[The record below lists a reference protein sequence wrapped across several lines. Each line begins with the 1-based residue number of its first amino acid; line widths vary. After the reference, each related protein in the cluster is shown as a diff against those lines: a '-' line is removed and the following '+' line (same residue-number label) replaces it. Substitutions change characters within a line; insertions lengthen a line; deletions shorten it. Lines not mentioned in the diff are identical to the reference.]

1 MSAAVRDM
9 TVGKPYRHIVAFAL
23 PLMLGN
29 IFQQLYTMTDAAI
42 VGQFAGVEALAAVG
56 AADWLS
62 WLVFGVV
69 SGFAQGFSILTA
81 QCFGAQDEKG
91 LRRAVAMSTILA
103 AIIAAAFTVVSIL
116 ATNPLLKAMNTPE
129 KVFGMSS
136 AYLYILYAGISVTM
150 TYNMLSSILRALGNG
165 RAPLI
170 AMVCA
175 SATNIVLDL
184 VFVIVFKWGV
194 AGAAAATVIAQAVAS
209 VICFAAIRKIS
220 VLRMQRE
227 DWKFDRSL
235 AKELMRLSTPM
246 AFQNCI
252 IAVGGMAVQRVVN
265 SFGFIFVAGFTA
277 TNKLYGLLE
286 VAATSFGFSMATFAG
301 QNLGARR
308 PDRIRKGTN
317 SALIISTLVSFGIA
331 AIMFV
336 CGRWILSLFISASAE
351 SAAEVLDVAV
361 VYLRVM
367 AGGLFVLYYL
377 YVYRSALQGMGD
389 TFMPMLSGIVEFIM
403 RVGVAF
409 TVPALL
415 GQNGVLLAEPAAWLG
430 ATVLLGA
437 AYYRRVRLVERED
450 VKGTPSP

>member
-9 TVGKPYRHIVAFAL
+9 TAGKPYKHIVAFAL

-29 IFQQLYTMTDAAI
+29 IFQQFYTMTDAAI

-62 WLVFGVV
+62 WLVFGIV
-69 SGFAQGFSILTA
+69 SGFAQGFSILTS
-81 QCFGAQDEKG
+81 QRFGAQDEKG
-91 LRRAVAMSTILA
+91 LRRAVAMSVILA

-116 ATNPLLKAMNTPE
+116 ATNPLLKAMHTPE
-129 KVFGMSS
+129 NVFGMSA
-136 AYLYILYAGISVTM
+136 AYLYILYAGISITM
-150 TYNMLSSILRALGNG
+150 TYNMLASILRALGNG

-175 SATNIVLDL
+175 SVTNIALDL
-184 VFVIVFKWGV
+184 VFVVAFKWGV

-220 VLRMQRE
+220 VLRMQRG
-227 DWKFDRSL
+227 DWKFERSL

-308 PDRIRKGTN
+308 PDRIRRGTN

-361 VYLRVM
+361 DYLNVM

-403 RVGVAF
+403 RVAVAF
-409 TVPALL
+409 TIPGLV
-415 GQNGVLLAEPAAWLG
+415 GQNGVFLAEPAAWLG

-437 AYYRRVRLVERED
+437 AYYRRVRMVE
-450 VKGTPSP
+450 KTQGNA